1 MIQNT
6 KINNNIYLHYIPM
19 EKLKTTTIGL
29 FIHRPLTKEDA
40 SKNAL
45 LPHILKRG
53 CKLCGNGEEIAKYL
67 QNLYGATLYGGIT
80 KKGNNQVISFEA
92 ETISDAYAANN
103 EKLLLSLM
111 DLLLSS
117 VFEPIT
123 ENDGFNKD
131 IVAQEKA
138 NLKDRITSLINDKRS
153 YATMRC
159 TEEMCSDEPAGINK
173 FGNIESVDKIDEK
186 NLYEYYK
193 QIITSSVIDIYICG
207 NAQMSDIENKINEY
221 IRGMNFIAGEM
232 NRGEAKAQKGN
243 IKNVTDRMDVTQGKL
258 AMGFRTNILS
268 TDDDYWALVVANS
281 IFGAGA
287 HSKLFNNVRE
297 KLSLAYYAS
306 SMLEKYNGLM
316 FVNAGIE
323 FDNMQKAYDE
333 ILLQL
338 DNLKNGDISDVEYNS
353 SIMAILNSL
362 ESYNDDQNYMTEW
375 YLSQRSA
382 GTEYSIEYMKEQIKK
397 VTIADAANA
406 AKKIELDTVY
416 FLCGKEDN

>member
-1 MIQNT
+1 MIET
-6 KINNNIYLHYIPM
+6 TRINDNIFLHYIPM
-19 EKLKTTTIGL
+19 KKLKTTTVGL
-29 FIHRPLTKEDA
+29 FIHRPLTKKEA

-45 LPHILKRG
+45 LPNILKRG
-53 CKLCGNGEEIAKYL
+53 CKLCKNGEETAKYL
-67 QNLYGATLYGGIT
+67 QNLYGATLYGGVA
-80 KKGNNQVISFEA
+80 KKGNNQIISFEA

-103 EKLLLSLM
+103 ENLLLPLT

-123 ENDGFNKD
+123 ENGGFDKD
-131 IVAQEKA
+131 ITSQEKS

-159 TEEMCSDEPAGINK
+159 IEQMCCDEPVGIGK
-173 FGNIESVDKIDEK
+173 FGNIEAVDSIDEK

-193 QIITSSVIDIYICG
+193 QIITSSVIDIYVCG
-207 NAQMSDIENKINEY
+207 NAQMSDIEKKIREY
-221 IRGMNFIAGEM
+221 IGDMRFTSGEIS
-232 NRGEAKAQKGN
+232 RGEAKSQSGD
-243 IKNVTDRMDVTQGKL
+243 IKNVTDKMDVTQGKL
-258 AMGFRTNILS
+258 AMGFRTNTLT

-306 SMLEKYNGLM
+306 SMLEKHNGLM
-316 FVNAGIE
+316 IVNAGIE
-323 FDNMQKAYDE
+323 FENFQKAYDE

-338 DNLKNGDISDVEYNS
+338 ESLKNGDISESEYNS
-353 SIMAILNSL
+353 SIMSILNSL
-362 ESYNDDQNYMTEW
+362 ESYNDNQNYMTQW

-397 VTIADAANA
+397 VTVSDVVKVAN
-406 AKKIELDTVY
+406 KIELDTVY
-416 FLCGKEDN
+416 FLCAKEDK